1 MFIVLEGVDGS
12 GKSTQAKLLFE
23 NLKKANPDREVILTR
38 EPGGSKGAEEI
49 RKLILGG
56 TDANRWSPET
66 ELLLFNA
73 ARRDH
78 VEKTIRPVLERG
90 GIVVCDRFVGS
101 TLSYQ
106 GVKNPHLKHT
116 IQKLHD
122 LMIDINPDL
131 TIVVDRPDGD
141 RSVDAREMDR
151 MEISLHNK
159 RSHMRRALSELML
172 KDKTWYGV
180 FASDMDNIASK
191 ILETVIKID
200 IMGHDE
206 KADRVFMDEDYLR
219 TLGEANDR
227 TPGDD
232 IKNRKDDLILFGRD
246 EENPFIT
253 GTYMRR
259 EGGGYYG
266 HLTPFVHTL
275 PISFMDISK
284 EEAETIIWEK
294 IEADLPHIMDI
305 YSGANIGSM
314 EP

>member
-151 MEISLHNK
+151 MEISLQDK
-159 RSHMRRALSELML
+159 RSEMRRVLSELMAN
-172 KDKTWYGV
+172 DQSWYGV
-180 FASDMDNIASK
+180 FASDMDDIAKQISGIVMK
-191 ILETVIKID
+191 VD
-200 IMGHDE
+200 AMGHS
-206 KADRVFMDEDYLR
+206 KQASRVFMDESYLR
-219 TLGEANDR
+219 NLGEADDR
-227 TPGDD
+227 TYGGNLE
-232 IKNRKDDLILFGRD
+232 KRREDLILFGED
-246 EENPFIT
+246 ANNPFTT
-253 GTYMRR
+253 GVMMKRD
-259 EGGGYYG
+259 GGGYNG
-266 HLTPFVHTL
+266 HLVPFVNSL
-275 PISFMDISK
+275 PVSFMDISD

-305 YSGANIGSM
+305 YSGADIGSM

>member
-56 TDANRWSPET
+56 TDANKWSPET

-78 VEKTIRPVLERG
+78 VEKTIKPVLERG

-106 GVKNPHLKHT
+106 GVKNPHLKDT
-116 IQKLHD
+116 ILKLHE

-141 RSVDAREMDR
+141 KSVDARDMDR

-159 RSHMRRALSELML
+159 RNEMRGALSELMV
-172 KDKTWYGV
+172 KDKSWYGV
-180 FASDMDNIASK
+180 FASDMNDIAKQISGIAMK
-191 ILETVIKID
+191 VD
-200 IMGHDE
+200 AMGHSDQ
-206 KADRVFMDEDYLR
+206 ASRVFMDEEYLR
-219 TLGEANDR
+219 SLGEANDR
-227 TPGDD
+227 TYGENLE
-232 IKNRKDDLILFGRD
+232 NRADDLVLFGED
-246 EENPFIT
+246 TDNPFTT
-253 GTYMRR
+253 GVMMRR
-259 EGGGYYG
+259 ESGGYNG
-266 HLTPFVHTL
+266 HLVPFVNSL
-275 PISFMDISK
+275 PVAFMDISE

-305 YSGANIGSM
+305 YSGADIGSM